1 MKGSIAQK
9 ITLTI
14 VAVAV
19 GGIVLAGLMANVAWE
34 WNFRRYL
41 SSVEVEQNQKI
52 LEALVELY
60 SEEDAWS
67 DVRHQVMQM
76 GMTSGTQIRLYDQG
90 GVLVIDS
97 LPRMM
102 MGRHGRRWQL
112 AQEQR
117 GLVQTYALEVADK
130 KVGTVEITRLGQWGL
145 WSPEALVFRRGVLLT
160 AAGTGLVTVVV
171 AIFAGSALARR
182 MTVRLE
188 RLTRAAEKLG
198 QGEVHA
204 DMAVEGDD
212 ELALLGL
219 TMDRLA
225 GRLSEQDRLRKK
237 LTSDISH
244 ELRTPLATIQSYL
257 EAFRDGVL
265 PMDGR
270 NLAAVLEESDRL
282 ARLVDDL
289 QELSGA
295 EPTGKRVEL
304 QAIELNG
311 FLTREAALARPLFA
325 QKGIEL
331 AFALGE
337 VPVVVAADE
346 AMLLKVLRNLLS
358 NAHKYTAEGGKVELL
373 TFATGEEAGF
383 LVRDNGLGME
393 AEHLPHI
400 FERFYRAD
408 QSRTRG
414 TGGSG
419 IGLAIV
425 QELVLSMG
433 GRVEVESEPGRGSLF
448 RITLEATTMKLR
460 SAVRAAGG

>member
-1 MKGSIAQK
+1 
-9 ITLTI
+9 
-14 VAVAV
+14 
-19 GGIVLAGLMANVAWE
+19 
-34 WNFRRYL
+34 
-41 SSVEVEQNQKI
+41 
-52 LEALVELY
+52 
-60 SEEDAWS
+60 
-67 DVRHQVMQM
+67 
-76 GMTSGTQIRLYDQG
+76 
-90 GVLVIDS
+90 
-97 LPRMM
+97 
-102 MGRHGRRWQL
+102 
-112 AQEQR
+112 
-117 GLVQTYALEVADK
+117 
-130 KVGTVEITRLGQWGL
+130 
-145 WSPEALVFRRGVLLT
+145 
-160 AAGTGLVTVVV
+160 
-171 AIFAGSALARR
+171 
-182 MTVRLE
+182 
-188 RLTRAAEKLG
+188 
-198 QGEVHA
+198 
-204 DMAVEGDD
+204 
-212 ELALLGL
+212 
-219 TMDRLA
+219 
-225 GRLSEQDRLRKK
+225 
-237 LTSDISH
+237 
-244 ELRTPLATIQSYL
+244 
-257 EAFRDGVL
+257 
-265 PMDGR
+265 MDGR